1 MNPETNTMENET
13 QTAADTNENLQQE
26 TVVDAAVSETEAP
39 IENESQAQSQQDVE
53 TPATDDQ
60 PVTAPTVAKA
70 SPAAEMLD
78 RETLLR
84 ERGEMQALVRQMAEL
99 HKSELESKAQE
110 RAQKSATPKG
120 SWKETLAKAYKPEDA
135 NVLSGAI
142 EAALAER
149 LEGLDR
155 VKQEMDFYK
164 PHIEK
169 MGVDREIDKG
179 ATFMQAEGVP
189 ASVVA
194 KLRGEVEKMV
204 ASGYRAPV
212 EVMFQAAHAKELMKQ
227 SKAHATKTLQ
237 ARNAASAKPQ
247 APAPKNTAG
256 AVAPKYADKAT
267 MEDFLAQFEQYK

>member
-1 MNPETNTMENET
+1 MPPTETTMNEQES
-13 QTAADTNENLQQE
+13 QTAADTGGEAPQQE
-26 TVVDAAVSETEAP
+26 SPVVDAGVSETETP
-39 IENESQAQSQQDVE
+39 LETESQEQSQEDAP
-53 TPATDDQ
+53 TTDDQ
-60 PVTAPTVAKA
+60 PVTVPKTSADF
-70 SPAAEMLD
+70 MD
-78 RETLLR
+78 RDTLLR

-142 EAALAER
+142 EAALSER

-179 ATFMQAEGVP
+179 ATFMQSEGVP

-237 ARNAASAKPQ
+237 ARTAASAKPH

>member
-13 QTAADTNENLQQE
+13 QTAADTSENLQQE
-26 TVVDAAVSETEAP
+26 NVVDAAVSETEAQAS
-39 IENESQAQSQQDVE
+39 IENESQEQSQQE

-60 PVTAPTVAKA
+60 PVTAPTPSTNFK
-70 SPAAEMLD
+70 D

-84 ERGEMQALVRQMAEL
+84 EHGEMQALVKQMAEL

-110 RAQKSATPKG
+110 RAQKMATPKG

-155 VKQEMDFYK
+155 VRQEMDFYK

-169 MGVDREIDKG
+169 MGIDREIDKG
-179 ATFMQAEGVP
+179 ATFMQSEGVP

-204 ASGYRAPV
+204 QSGYRAPV

-237 ARNAASAKPQ
+237 ARNAATAKPQ

>member
-39 IENESQAQSQQDVE
+39 IENESQAQSQEE

-169 MGVDREIDKG
+169 LGVDREIDKG

-204 ASGYRAPV
+204 QSGYRAPV

-227 SKAHATKTLQ
+227 SKAHATKTLA
-237 ARNAASAKPQ
+237 ARNAATAKPQ